1 MKFVYFAAGFVM
13 GGSLLWYI
21 TREKERNTATAKI
34 KAMEGQ
40 YEEELAKYEK
50 ASRPQEKG
58 EEDLMIKID
67 GGDKVEYNKLSKQ
80 YYRKSSDKE
89 TEPTTKRAGEPYLI
103 NTETFDTND
112 GEYRKDY
119 LRYYADGTLVFENDD
134 EPIDNPGEYLMSGFE
149 TLFGYDEEDPDII
162 HVRNPI
168 DKTDYEITRTDEQWR
183 P

>member
-1 MKFVYFAAGFVM
+1 MKILYFAAGFVI

-21 TREKERNTATAKI
+21 TREKERNAATAKI
-34 KAMEGQ
+34 KAMEEQ

-50 ASRPQEKG
+50 ASRPP
-58 EEDLMIKID
+58 EEGGDLMIKIGT
-67 GGDKVEYNKLSKQ
+67 GGEVVEYNKLAKQ